1 MFRPTRVSSA
11 GRGGRYSLG
20 SSNDA
25 QKTLTIPARCT
36 DNYLPVEIFFELR
49 DRIGMHGRI
58 HNSTPTKRRLHR
70 QARSAEQLGQALA
83 LRRDGAT
90 YAAIGQTLGVCLERA
105 RRITLKAERLAN
117 APRWY
122 DGLPARAINLLHQ
135 RGLNTLSEIDAAR
148 AVAQFTRREL
158 MNTPNFG
165 RGSLSALRAWL
176 AKHGLALRP
185 P

>member
-1 MFRPTRVSSA
+1 
-11 GRGGRYSLG
+11 
-20 SSNDA
+20 
-25 QKTLTIPARCT
+25 
-36 DNYLPVEIFFELR
+36 
-49 DRIGMHGRI
+49 MHGRI

-105 RRITLKAERLAN
+105 RRITLKAERLTN

-176 AKHGLALRP
+176 AKHKLALRP

>member
-1 MFRPTRVSSA
+1 MH
-11 GRGGRYSLG
+11 
-20 SSNDA
+20 
-25 QKTLTIPARCT
+25 
-36 DNYLPVEIFFELR
+36 
-49 DRIGMHGRI
+49 DRIRI
-58 HNSTPTKRRLHR
+58 STPADRHSRR
-70 QARSAEQLGQALA
+70 QQRSAELRGRALA

-90 YAAIGQTLGVCLERA
+90 YAAIGRTLGVCLERA
-105 RRITLKAERLAN
+105 RRITLKAERLAV

-135 RGLNTLSEIDAAR
+135 RGLKALSEIDAAR

-158 MNTPNFG
+158 MSTPNFG
-165 RGSLSALRAWL
+165 RVSLSALRAWL